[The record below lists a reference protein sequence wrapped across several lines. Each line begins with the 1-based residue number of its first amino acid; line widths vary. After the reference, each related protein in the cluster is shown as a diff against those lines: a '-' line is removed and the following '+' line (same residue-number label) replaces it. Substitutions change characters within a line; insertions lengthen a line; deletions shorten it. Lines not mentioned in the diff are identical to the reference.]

1 MISFHL
7 QISKMDFEKLSL
19 FDSCGILRLI
29 YEDMKFIYKSK
40 K

>member
-1 MISFHL
+1 
-7 QISKMDFEKLSL
+7 MDFEKLSL

-29 YEDMKFIYKSK
+29 YEDMKFIHESK